1 MVNYQIRDAL
11 AEDHATINT
20 LAVEAWRTLEP
31 GYDPGQWAG
40 MLTAVGK
47 MANLAETGQ
56 LIVASVKHR
65 ILGAVAYM
73 PPGASNPAIFPEG
86 WPSIRMLVTRPN
98 YRNLGIGRRLT
109 EECIG
114 RAKRDGAT
122 CIGLHTS
129 PAMSVALPLYR
140 RLGFVKDRD
149 LNPIAGAEY
158 ARYILKF

>member
-11 AEDHATINT
+11 AGEHATINA
-20 LAVEAWRTLEP
+20 LAVDAWRILEP

-40 MLTAVGK
+40 MLTAVGN
-47 MANLAETGQ
+47 MANLAGKGQ
-56 LIVASVKHR
+56 LIVASVKDR

-73 PPGASNPAIFPEG
+73 PPGASNPEIFPEG

-98 YRNLGIGRRLT
+98 YRNLGIGRHLT
-109 EECIG
+109 EECIR
-114 RAKRDGAT
+114 RAGQDGAT

-129 PAMSVALPLYR
+129 PVMSVALPLYL

-149 LNPIAGAEY
+149 LSPIAGAEY
-158 ARYILKF
+158 ARYILRF